1 MAMIDIGTIAMN
13 ASIGSIIAGI
23 GIGIDA
29 EAL

>member
-1 MAMIDIGTIAMN
+1 MAMIDIGIVAMN
-13 ASIGSIIAGI
+13 ASIASIIA